1 MPSYKAKG
9 NTATT
14 MLLIG
19 DSLDS
24 SAAGKTRRWTTQ

>member
-19 DSLDS
+19 DSLAI
-24 SAAGKTRRWTTQ
+24 SAAVETRRWTTQ